1 MVLQRVYEYCM
12 NIDNA
17 LGVQIEEALRKGR
30 HDNRTQLQQP
40 SDTAVTQETP

>member
-12 NIDNA
+12 NTDKA
-17 LGVQIEEALRKGR
+17 LGDRIEEALRKGR
-30 HDNRTQLQQP
+30 HDNRTQRQEP